1 MMVMRLCIL
10 KTASCRNSKFEHT
23 RLQELNDILDDV
35 NSNFKNYRDIIEA
48 AYQRSLNYTVEKIY
62 RYIQTDDD
70 SLITWSNK
78 HV

>member
-1 MMVMRLCIL
+1 M
-10 KTASCRNSKFEHT
+10 
-23 RLQELNDILDDV
+23 QGELNDILDDV